1 MYIAKIAD
9 FGNSSI
15 VRGNNGI
22 VMTMTWP
29 WVAPE
34 WEEEYKF
41 NPLDAK
47 KMDAYSFGMLCLW
60 LILYM
65 SLNNPEG
72 NFEDLRSKHRGN
84 TYAAS
89 ISLIESHGSLQ
100 APQKEKLDKLFSLT
114 LVKDPNCRSFD
125 FNQFLGCLTTDRCD
139 FQNY

>member
-1 MYIAKIAD
+1 MYVAKIAD
-9 FGNSSI
+9 FGYSSI

-22 VMTMTWP
+22 VMPMSWP

-34 WEEEYKF
+34 WNEDKF

-72 NFEDLRSKHRGN
+72 KLEDLRNKHSGN

-89 ISLIESHGSLQ
+89 TSLIESHGSLQ
-100 APQKEKLDKLFSLT
+100 APQKEMLDKLFSLT

-125 FNQFLGCLTTDRCD
+125 FNQFLGCLTTDRYY
-139 FQNY
+139 FQKY